1 MMEELARRILNQFK
15 EMGQAK
21 LDLHA
26 LLEAGGNDP
35 ALRDRVVDLVGELVR
50 TNMLEEMG
58 SDYYAI
64 TDAGRRAV
72 GQE

>member
-1 MMEELARRILNQFK
+1 MDDLSRRILNQFK
-15 EMGQAK
+15 DLGQNI

-35 ALRDRVVDLVGELVR
+35 GNRDRVVDLVAELVR
-50 TNMLEEMG
+50 AGMLEEMG

-64 TDAGRRAV
+64 TDLGRKAAGNA
-72 GQE
+72 